1 MKDDRFSFL
10 LPVLAF
16 ENARSRLPFVVA
28 PSSSEVG
35 FELFCRD
42 GKEGRP
48 PPSMLLKREDDV
60 VRLGTGAIAL
70 GTAEVDF
77 ERGRLALLEPLQM
90 TSLLSAKIYDVSCPQ
105 RTHLRSQSDFN
116 SDNISW

>member
-1 MKDDRFSFL
+1 MKDDLFSFL
-10 LPVLAF
+10 LPVLAL
-16 ENARSRLPFVVA
+16 ENARSRLPFVDT

-48 PPSMLLKREDDV
+48 PPSMLLKREEDV

-77 ERGRLALLEPLQM
+77 DRGRLALLEPLRN
-90 TSLLSAKIYDVSCPQ
+90 TTDLSA
-105 RTHLRSQSDFN
+105 
-116 SDNISW
+116 

>member
-1 MKDDRFSFL
+1 MNDDLFSFL
-10 LPVLAF
+10 LPVLAL
-16 ENARSRLPFVVA
+16 ENARSRLPFVGA

-48 PPSMLLKREDDV
+48 PPSILLKREEDV

-77 ERGRLALLEPLQM
+77 DLGRLALLEPLRNP
-90 TSLLSAKIYDVSCPQ
+90 T
-105 RTHLRSQSDFN
+105 
-116 SDNISW
+116 

>member
-1 MKDDRFSFL
+1 MKDDLFSFL
-10 LPVLAF
+10 LPVLAL
-16 ENARSRLPFVVA
+16 ENARSRLPFVGT

-48 PPSMLLKREDDV
+48 PPSMLLKREEDV

-77 ERGRLALLEPLQM
+77 DRGRLALLEPLRN
-90 TSLLSAKIYDVSCPQ
+90 TTDLSA
-105 RTHLRSQSDFN
+105 
-116 SDNISW
+116 